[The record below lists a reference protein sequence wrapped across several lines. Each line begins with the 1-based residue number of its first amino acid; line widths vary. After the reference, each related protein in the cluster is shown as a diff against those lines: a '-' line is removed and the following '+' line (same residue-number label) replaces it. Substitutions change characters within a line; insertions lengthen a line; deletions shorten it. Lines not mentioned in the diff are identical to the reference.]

1 MTPRKRLNGR
11 AVRGRAGA
19 VSGLRAAA
27 SVYNG
32 AGTRAHGD
40 EVTEVTLTA
49 ARLGPSGGTA
59 GLQRPLGRPGGRAR
73 PGGGGRPALGATELF
88 PWGPALL
95 AGRAAPPRPGSRMR
109 PEARSLKTKTKQ
121 PAPQNQRRSQ
131 KNTFFSFLDPL

>member
-1 MTPRKRLNGR
+1 MR

-40 EVTEVTLTA
+40 AEVTEVTCPA
-49 ARLGPSGGTA
+49 
-59 GLQRPLGRPGGRAR
+59 AR
-73 PGGGGRPALGATELF
+73 PGPGDRWPAAASGASWGQSPARWRRTPLGPPSLSL
-88 PWGPALL
+88 GPGA
-95 AGRAAPPRPGSRMR
+95 AGREGSSPHPREPH
-109 PEARSLKTKTKQ
+109 EARSLKTKTKQ